1 MNRSLSRVETAK
13 ASLLSAWFFLTVAT
27 LWLLKSVR
35 VTALLIHLGARET
48 PYVRLAGVAAVGAAV
63 LVYSIATSR
72 LSRIS
77 LVRATCAAFA
87 VALLASWIAVKVF
100 GDELASQRSFV
111 WATYVLVDVYAVV
124 MIQTFWT
131 YTNDVVTP
139 DEANRLYGIIGLGGI
154 LGGAFGGALVD
165 FCARAISADDFM
177 LIACGIVIA
186 CAGLATVT
194 ERVLQPPPRKTEMDI
209 QGNLGSA
216 LAGVQE
222 VAKSRYLLLIVGVV
236 VGYELTA
243 TLTDFGVN
251 VIFEHAHLGAHQLA
265 KMYGRLGWI
274 ASGVAVVAQ
283 LVLVPLLLPS
293 KRLAL
298 LLPPFALLA
307 SVVGV
312 VILPILA
319 TTIVMASV
327 DRGLNYSVQQ
337 STRESLYVPLD
348 DAQKYKA
355 KAFIDMFVDHAAKAV
370 ASMILLV
377 LIAFDATPRITLVC
391 SMVAMVGWIVFAKRL
406 GHYAGRSTPEPHA
419 AARLARALSVPAAYE
434 PTFTTKNVDARETPL
449 SRVYLLDDV
458 VLKVKKPVNLGG
470 FFDLRSLAQR
480 EAACAAEVKL
490 NQRFAP
496 GVYKGVV
503 PIVKRDGRYAVGG
516 EGNVVEYAVHMTRLR
531 DEGRADRLLASGALG
546 RAEIDAIARRIA
558 EIHAVAPSS
567 EGERWG
573 SLEAIEHNVSESFAQ
588 TRRVLE
594 HYLARGDAN
603 DVVRFQTRFLRDHAD
618 LFERRVATGRIRDG
632 HGDLRLQH
640 VYLDANDDVT
650 VIDCIELNE
659 RFRVADVCSDVA
671 CLSMDLAAHARVD
684 LAERLLSTYAR
695 ETGDYEIYGVVDFY
709 ESYRAFVRGK
719 IAALLA
725 SDPSKSAAA
734 RRAAATEA
742 RKYFVLALVCGR
754 RDLLAP
760 SVVAVGGPQ
769 TPAKRAIA
777 ERIRDETS
785 AAVVV
790 ELDADVMR
798 HANVILG
805 SGRSV
810 VLDATFRT
818 PAMRRAAKKLA
829 ARHDVPFLFVECTTG
844 APMLDTDAEL
854 GADAHLIVDATQ
866 PVAGSAAGGT
876 AQTAI
881 VDRALALIRSR
892 IATWPQGLTA

>member
-1 MNRSLSRVETAK
+1 MIGLSRVETAK
-13 ASLLSAWFFLTVAT
+13 ASLLSAWFFLT
-27 LWLLKSVR
+27 R
-35 VTALLIHLGARET
+35 RDALAAQVGARDRAVIHLGARET

-63 LVYSIATSR
+63 LAYSIATSR
-72 LSRIS
+72 VSRIA

-100 GDELASQRSFV
+100 GNELASQRSFV

-139 DEANRLYGIIGLGGI
+139 DEANRLYGVIGLGGI
-154 LGGAFGGALVD
+154 LGGAFGGAVVD
-165 FCARAISADDFM
+165 FCASAISADDFM

-186 CAGLATVT
+186 CAGVATIT
-194 ERVLQPPPRKTEMDI
+194 ERVLSPPPRKTEMDVS
-209 QGNLGSA
+209 GNLGSA

-251 VIFEHAHLGAHQLA
+251 VIFEHAHLGEHQLA

-274 ASGVAVVAQ
+274 ASGVAVLAQ
-283 LVLVPLLLPS
+283 LILVPLLLPS
-293 KRLAL
+293 KRIAL

-348 DAQKYKA
+348 DTQKYKA

-391 SMVAMVGWIVFAKRL
+391 SMFAMVGWIVFAKRL
-406 GHYAGRSTPEPHA
+406 GHYAGRSMPEPHA
-419 AARLARALSVPAAYE
+419 AAKVARALAVRSAFEPA
-434 PTFTTKNVDARETPL
+434 FQTKAVEARETPL
-449 SRVYLLDDV
+449 SRVYLLDDD

-480 EAACAAEVKL
+480 EAACVAEVKL

-496 GVYKGVV
+496 DVYKGVV
-503 PIVKRDGRYAVGG
+503 PIVRRDGRLVVGG
-516 EGNVVEYAVHMTRLR
+516 EGDIVEYAVHMTRLR
-531 DEGRADRLLASGALG
+531 DEERADRLLGSGALG
-546 RAEIDAIARRIA
+546 RPEIDAIARRIA
-558 EIHAVAPSS
+558 EIHAVAPSVD
-567 EGERWG
+567 GERWG
-573 SLEAIEHNVSESFAQ
+573 SLEAIAHNVEESFAQ

-603 DVVRFQTRFLRDHAD
+603 DVVRFQTRFLRDHAA
-618 LFERRVATGRIRDG
+618 LFQRRVASGHIRDG

-640 VYLDANDDVT
+640 VYMNEGDVT
-650 VIDCIELNE
+650 IIDCIELNE

-725 SDPSKSAAA
+725 ADPSKSAAA
-734 RRAAATEA
+734 RRVAAAEA
-742 RKYFVLALVCGR
+742 RKYF
-754 RDLLAP
+754 
-760 SVVAVGGPQ
+760 
-769 TPAKRAIA
+769 RA
-777 ERIRDETS
+777 
-785 AAVVV
+785 
-790 ELDADVMR
+790 
-798 HANVILG
+798 
-805 SGRSV
+805 
-810 VLDATFRT
+810 
-818 PAMRRAAKKLA
+818 RA
-829 ARHDVPFLFVECTTG
+829 RVWSP
-844 APMLDTDAEL
+844 
-854 GADAHLIVDATQ
+854 
-866 PVAGSAAGGT
+866 
-876 AQTAI
+876 
-881 VDRALALIRSR
+881 
-892 IATWPQGLTA
+892 

>member
-1 MNRSLSRVETAK
+1 MSPE
-13 ASLLSAWFFLTVAT
+13 
-27 LWLLKSVR
+27 
-35 VTALLIHLGARET
+35 
-48 PYVRLAGVAAVGAAV
+48 
-63 LVYSIATSR
+63 
-72 LSRIS
+72 
-77 LVRATCAAFA
+77 
-87 VALLASWIAVKVF
+87 
-100 GDELASQRSFV
+100 
-111 WATYVLVDVYAVV
+111 
-124 MIQTFWT
+124 
-131 YTNDVVTP
+131 
-139 DEANRLYGIIGLGGI
+139 
-154 LGGAFGGALVD
+154 
-165 FCARAISADDFM
+165 ISARRSR
-177 LIACGIVIA
+177 AC
-186 CAGLATVT
+186 
-194 ERVLQPPPRKTEMDI
+194 KK
-209 QGNLGSA
+209 
-216 LAGVQE
+216 

-251 VIFEHAHLGAHQLA
+251 VIFEHAHLGEHQLA

-274 ASGVAVVAQ
+274 ASGVAVLAQ
-283 LVLVPLLLPS
+283 LILVPLLLPS
-293 KRLAL
+293 KRIAL

-337 STRESLYVPLD
+337 STRESLYVPLSD
-348 DAQKYKA
+348 EQRYKA
-355 KAFIDMFVDHAAKAV
+355 KAFIDMFVDRAAKAG
-370 ASMILLV
+370 ASVMLLV

-391 SMVAMVGWIVFAKRL
+391 SMFAMVGWIGFAKRL
-406 GHYAGRSTPEPHA
+406 GHYAGRSMPEPHA
-419 AARLARALSVPAAYE
+419 AAKVARALAVRSAFEPA
-434 PTFTTKNVDARETPL
+434 FQTKAVEARETPL
-449 SRVYLLDDV
+449 SRVYLLDDD

-480 EAACAAEVKL
+480 EAACVAEVKL

-496 GVYKGVV
+496 DVYKGVV
-503 PIVKRDGRYAVGG
+503 PIVRRDGRLVVGG
-516 EGNVVEYAVHMTRLR
+516 EGDIVEYAVHMTRLR
-531 DEGRADRLLASGALG
+531 DEERADRLLGSGALG
-546 RAEIDAIARRIA
+546 RPEIDAIARRIA
-558 EIHAVAPSS
+558 EIHAVAPSVD
-567 EGERWG
+567 GERWG
-573 SLEAIEHNVSESFAQ
+573 SLEAIAHNVEESFAQ

-603 DVVRFQTRFLRDHAD
+603 DVVRFQTRFLRDHAA
-618 LFERRVATGRIRDG
+618 LFQRRVASGHIRDG

-640 VYLDANDDVT
+640 VYMNEGDVT
-650 VIDCIELNE
+650 IIDCIELNE

-725 SDPSKSAAA
+725 ADPSKSAAA
-734 RRAAATEA
+734 RRVAAAEA

-760 SVVAVGGPQ
+760 SVIAVGG
-769 TPAKRAIA
+769 TDNAAKRAIA

-785 AAVVV
+785 ASVVV
-790 ELDADVMR
+790 DVDADVLL
-798 HANVILG
+798 HANVVLG

-818 PAMRRAAKKLA
+818 PATRRAARGLA
-829 ARHDVPFLFVECTTG
+829 ARHQVPFLFVECTSG
-844 APMLDTDAEL
+844 ASTIDTEGEL
-854 GADAHLIVDATQ
+854 HPDEHIVVDATQ
-866 PVAGSAAGGT
+866 PVDG
-876 AQTAI
+876 
-881 VDRALALIRSR
+881 ALTLVRSR
-892 IATWPQGLTA
+892 IATWPHGLTA

>member
-1 MNRSLSRVETAK
+1 VNGRTLSRVETAK

-72 LSRIS
+72 MSRIS

-100 GDELASQRSFV
+100 GDALASQRSFV

-194 ERVLQPPPRKTEMDI
+194 ERVLRPPPRKTELEVS
-209 QGNLGSA
+209 GNLDSA

-243 TLTDFGVN
+243 TMTDFGVN
-251 VIFEHAHLGAHQLA
+251 VIFEHAHLGEHQLA
-265 KMYGRLGWI
+265 QMYGRLGWI
-274 ASGVAVVAQ
+274 ASGVAVMAQ

-293 KRLAL
+293 KRVAL

-312 VILPILA
+312 VILPVLA

-327 DRGLNYSVQQ
+327 DRGLNYSIQQ

-348 DAQKYKA
+348 DTQKYKA

-377 LIAFDATPRITLVC
+377 LIAFDATPRVTLVC
-391 SMVAMVGWIVFAKRL
+391 SMVAMFGWIVFAKRL
-406 GHYAGRSTPEPHA
+406 GHYAGRAVPEPHA
-419 AARLARALSVPAAYE
+419 AAKVARALAVPAAYE
-434 PTFTTKNVDARETPL
+434 AAFETNAVEARETPL
-449 SRVYLLDDV
+449 SRVYLLDDD

-480 EAACAAEVKL
+480 QAACNAEVKL

-496 GVYKGVV
+496 DVYKGVV
-503 PIVKRDGRYAVGG
+503 PIVRQGGRLVVGG
-516 EGNVVEYAVHMTRLR
+516 EGDPIEYAVHMKRLR
-531 DEGRADRLLASGALG
+531 DDGRADRLLDAGVLG
-546 RAEIDAIARRIA
+546 RPEIDAIARRIA
-558 EIHAVAPSS
+558 EIHAVAPSAD
-567 EGERWG
+567 GDRWG
-573 SLEAIEHNVSESFAQ
+573 SLEAIEHNVEESFAQ

-603 DVVRFQTRFLRDHAD
+603 DVVRFQTRFLRDHAET
-618 LFERRVATGRIRDG
+618 FQHRVATGRIRDG

-640 VYLDANDDVT
+640 VYLDAPKNGMMAVT

-695 ETGDYEIYGVVDFY
+695 DTGDYEIYGVVDFY

-725 SDPSKSAAA
+725 SDPSKSTAS
-734 RRAAATEA
+734 RRAAAAEA
-742 RKYFVLALVCGR
+742 RRYFVLALVCGR

-760 SVVAVGGPQ
+760 SVIAVGGAENA
-769 TPAKRAIA
+769 AKRAIA
-777 ERIRDETS
+777 ERVRDETS

-790 ELDADVMR
+790 DVDADVLR
-798 HANVILG
+798 HANVVLG

-818 PAMRRAAKKLA
+818 PATRRAARGLA
-829 ARHDVPFLFVECTTG
+829 ARHDVPFLFVECATG
-844 APMLDTDAEL
+844 GASTIDTDGEL
-854 GADAHLIVDATQ
+854 HPDEHVVVDATQ
-866 PVAGSAAGGT
+866 H
-876 AQTAI
+876 I
-881 VDRALALIRSR
+881 DRALMLIRSR
-892 IATWPQGLTA
+892 IATWPHGLTA

>member
-1 MNRSLSRVETAK
+1 MK

-63 LVYSIATSR
+63 LVYSIATNR
-72 LSRIS
+72 LSRIA
-77 LVRATCAAFA
+77 LVRATCAVFA
-87 VALLASWIAVKVF
+87 VALLACWIAVKVF

-165 FCARAISADDFM
+165 FCARSIAADDFM

-186 CAGLATVT
+186 CAGVATVT
-194 ERVLQPPPRKTEMDI
+194 ERVLRPPPRRTEMEFS
-209 QGNLGSA
+209 GHLGSA

-251 VIFEHAHLGAHQLA
+251 VIFEHAHLGEHQLA

-274 ASGVAVVAQ
+274 ASGVAIVAQ
-283 LVLVPLLLPS
+283 LILVPLLLPS
-293 KRLAL
+293 KRVAL

-312 VILPILA
+312 VILPVLA

-327 DRGLNYSVQQ
+327 DRGLNYSLQQ
-337 STRESLYVPLD
+337 STRESLYIPLD
-348 DAQKYKA
+348 DTQKYKA

-370 ASMILLV
+370 ASIILLV
-377 LIAFDATPRITLVC
+377 LIAFDASPRVTFVC
-391 SMVAMVGWIVFAKRL
+391 SMVAMLAWIAFAKRL
-406 GHYAGRSTPEPHA
+406 GHYAGRAVPEPHSA
-419 AARLARALSVPAAYE
+419 VRIARALMTPAAYE
-434 PTFTTKNVDARETPL
+434 PAFPTKTVEARETPL
-449 SRVYLLDDV
+449 SRVYLLDGD
-458 VLKVKKPVNLGG
+458 VLKVKKPMNFGG
-470 FFDLRSLAQR
+470 FFDLRLLPQR

-503 PIVKRDGRYAVGG
+503 PVVRRDGRIAVGG
-516 EGNVVEYAVHMTRLR
+516 EGSVVEWAVHMKRLR

-558 EIHAVAPSS
+558 EIHAVAPSA
-567 EGERWG
+567 EAERWG

-618 LFERRVATGRIRDG
+618 VFQRRVATGRIRDG

-640 VYLDANDDVT
+640 VYFDHRVVT
-650 VIDCIELNE
+650 VIDCIELSD
-659 RFRVADVCSDVA
+659 RFRVADVCSDLA
-671 CLSMDLAAHARVD
+671 CLSMDLAAHARAD

-695 ETGDYEIYGVVDFY
+695 ETGDYDIYGVVDFY

-725 SDPSKSAAA
+725 ADPTKSASA
-734 RRAAATEA
+734 RRDAAAEA
-742 RKYFVLALVCGR
+742 RRYFVLALVCGR

-760 SVVAVGGPQ
+760 SVVAIGGAQ

-790 ELDADVMR
+790 DALADVLR
-798 HANVILG
+798 HANVVLG
-805 SGRSV
+805 AGRSV
-810 VLDATFRT
+810 VVDATFRT
-818 PAMRRAAKKLA
+818 PATRRAARGLA
-829 ARHDVPFLFVECTTG
+829 ERHDVPFLFVECTSG
-844 APMLDTDAEL
+844 ASTMDTDAEL
-854 GADAHLIVDATQ
+854 HPEEHLVVDATQ
-866 PVAGSAAGGT
+866 P
-876 AQTAI
+876 

-892 IATWPQGLTA
+892 IATWPHGLTA